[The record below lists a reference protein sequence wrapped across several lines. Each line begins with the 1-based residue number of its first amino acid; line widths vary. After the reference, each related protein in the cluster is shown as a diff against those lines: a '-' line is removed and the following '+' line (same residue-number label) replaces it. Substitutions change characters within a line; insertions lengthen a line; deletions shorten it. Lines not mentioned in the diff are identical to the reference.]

1 MPETITRAFQ
11 IKSIRNRIL
20 FVVAMLCVFRFAAHI
35 PLPGVD
41 VNALKNFFADNQLL
55 GMLNLLSGG
64 AMSNFSIIT
73 LGLGPYI
80 TASIIIQLL
89 TMIIP
94 SLGELAQEGQRG
106 QQKINQYTNF
116 VTIPLAILQSYGMI
130 RLLQS
135 GGTSLI
141 GELKGLS
148 LITAISTMTA
158 GTMFLVWL
166 GELITE
172 KRIGN
177 GVSLLILAGIVE
189 RLPISLQQSILTF
202 TSSQII
208 TYIVFILVAILTIV
222 GVVYLTEGERNI
234 PISYARRIRGNR
246 MYGGTDTYLPLRVNP
261 VGMIP
266 IIFAMAIVLI
276 PGFIGQFLSRAASP
290 IIANFGQGLAN
301 LFQNQI
307 IYGLVYFALVFA
319 FTYFYTSIVF
329 HPDQISENL
338 QRSGG
343 FIPGI
348 RPGEPTTKY
357 LHSTL
362 QHILLFG
369 ALSLGIIA
377 VLPIIVQGI
386 FHITAFTVGGA
397 SVLIVVSVILETM
410 EQIKSQIAVY
420 EYEGK

>member
-94 SLGELAQEGQRG
+94 SLGELAREGQRG

-116 VTIPLAILQSYGMI
+116 VTIPLAMLQSYGMI

-148 LITAISTMTA
+148 LITAILTMTA

>member
-1 MPETITRAFQ
+1 
-11 IKSIRNRIL
+11 
-20 FVVAMLCVFRFAAHI
+20 
-35 PLPGVD
+35 
-41 VNALKNFFADNQLL
+41 
-55 GMLNLLSGG
+55 
-64 AMSNFSIIT
+64 
-73 LGLGPYI
+73 
-80 TASIIIQLL
+80 
-89 TMIIP
+89 
-94 SLGELAQEGQRG
+94 
-106 QQKINQYTNF
+106 
-116 VTIPLAILQSYGMI
+116 
-130 RLLQS
+130 
-135 GGTSLI
+135 
-141 GELKGLS
+141 
-148 LITAISTMTA
+148 MTA

-290 IIANFGQGLAN
+290 VIANFGQGLAN

>member
-41 VNALKNFFADNQLL
+41 VNALKNFFANNQLL

-290 IIANFGQGLAN
+290 VIANFGQGLAN

>member
-116 VTIPLAILQSYGMI
+116 VTIPLAMLQSYGMI

-148 LITAISTMTA
+148 LITAILTMTA

>member
-41 VNALKNFFADNQLL
+41 VNALKNFFANNQLL

>member
-41 VNALKNFFADNQLL
+41 VNALKNFFANNQLL

-148 LITAISTMTA
+148 LITAILTMTA